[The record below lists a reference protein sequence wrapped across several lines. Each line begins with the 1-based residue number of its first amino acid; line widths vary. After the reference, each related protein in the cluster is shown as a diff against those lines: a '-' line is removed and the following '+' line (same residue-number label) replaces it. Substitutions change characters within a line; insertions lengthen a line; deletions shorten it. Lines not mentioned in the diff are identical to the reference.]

1 MQISDTCSVRNAE
14 FLLQQRGALEPC
26 QAVARRYSGRPEEND
41 ELLRALGFEPEWS
54 FGAGGNRPRFDA
66 YSQEWKVG
74 IEREMR
80 EQMNVRS
87 HLLFAEVAYQKGLI
101 EIGVFILPMKGQ
113 GTFGRTVQE
122 VTKYEVFTKYFP
134 LQIPLYLIGC
144 EQ

>member
-1 MQISDTCSVRNAE
+1 MQISKTHSVRNAE
-14 FLLQQRGALEPC
+14 LLLRQRGALEPC
-26 QAVARRYSGRPEEND
+26 LAVARRCSGRPEDNET
-41 ELLRALGFEPEWS
+41 LRALGFEPEWS
-54 FGAGGNRPRFDA
+54 FDAGGNRPRFDA

-101 EIGVFILPMKGQ
+101 EIAVFILPMKGQ
-113 GTFGRTVQE
+113 GTFGRTVRE

-134 LQIPLYLIGC
+134 LGVPLYLIGC
-144 EQ
+144 KR